1 MKLKEIDRTATF
13 AWSPNN
19 LRIATGTVA
28 GTVDADFSS
37 SSQLEIWDV
46 DLMDR
51 SSEGFRL
58 TKPAVSISADTRF
71 HDLVWHN
78 TGKHSL
84 IVGATESGSLEVWE
98 ADDIKSS
105 STSVSVK
112 EHSGP
117 IKTLQFDPHN
127 PTRLVSGGTKGE
139 IFVWDLSDPK
149 KPTAKKLGTDNKA
162 GDIESLAFNNITR
175 NILATSSSNG
185 ITTIWNVDQNKEL
198 TRVKH
203 DKPVSHVAWHPSK
216 PTKLITAVADD
227 AEPVMLIWDLKN
239 ANAPEAVLQG
249 HSKGILSV
257 DWCQLDPRFLL
268 SCGKDNRTLLWN
280 PDTHEC
286 LGEYG
291 AAQNWTFKTKLNDRT
306 PDLFA
311 TASFEG
317 KIVIQTLQDVNG
329 GDAPAQEGDFFQNL
343 GTQSQ
348 AKISLKQAPTW
359 LQRPVSNSFGFGGKI
374 VIVTT
379 ADGKSTVKV
388 GKFVGDKV
396 DTESIEVVLKGDLTK
411 AFDEVKSAEWKVL
424 QALSKGTDEV
434 RSFLDIP
441 VKKEEP
447 SVEDDS
453 DDVFSKMS
461 PSGAFSLESSDP
473 INQAII
479 NGNLSTAVD
488 LCLKEDRLLD
498 AFALAEKA
506 SDAVKAKVQNAYF
519 AKQTSS
525 TARLL
530 NAVNTNKL
538 DDVVENANL
547 KDWKEV
553 LALLYTYGGAQFGD
567 LAAALGDRLRESDRD
582 NAVTC
587 YLVSG
592 KLDKVSALW
601 ESEITTREKE
611 LTKDN
616 VAPYTA
622 HFSAL
627 KEFIEKIS
635 VFRKATNAVDSGS
648 VDGLYNKYREFAN
661 IVASQGNLELA
672 QQFLALLPAS
682 FEGVGL
688 ERERLNKAAKPT
700 VAAAAAKTSAYGKP
714 AYAAPQATSAYA
726 PAAPSY
732 GSMYAPAAP
741 AAAAPAA
748 VPPPTTGAVPPSPA
762 KSMYAPQPPAPVTGA
777 APAVQSP
784 GAPQQNAYNPYNPTP
799 QAGGYAPQQNTYS
812 PAPQQNAYGAAPQ
825 QNYGRS
831 TPGGGPIRTTA
842 PRHDT
847 VGYNDLP
854 AGSVPPPKKSAPSPG
869 PIQSAY
875 APPAPQAPSA
885 PPAGGPRPP
894 SVNRVTSPNVPSGGV
909 NAYGFPIGGGPVP
922 SPYGAQ
928 AAYGARPP
936 VPSVTSPPPPNPYA
950 PAHSPANNVQP
961 AANPYAPAPGAVV
974 SPPPVHAGIVP
985 PTAQRSAPSNPYAPA
1000 PGANAPPAS
1009 NPYAPATGGFTGAPV
1024 PPTGGYNA
1032 PPPPQVAPPPAG
1044 PPRQA
1049 PPPGGPAR
1057 NPVPSSPAPPPA
1069 ASKHPAGDRTHIP
1082 AASRPIF
1089 DTLSTQWAGLKPL
1102 IPEQYSKHVRDA
1114 DKRLNLLY
1122 DHLNNDD
1129 AQPEMVEDLLK
1140 LSNAIAQRD
1149 FPTAQALQLQIAT
1162 TRPDECGKWMVGL
1175 KRFVEMAAAV
1185 QTW

>member
-46 DLMDR
+46 DLLDR

-84 IVGATESGSLEVWE
+84 IVGATESGALEVWE
-98 ADDIKSS
+98 ADDITSS

-162 GDIESLAFNNITR
+162 ADIESLAFNNITR
-175 NILATSSSNG
+175 NILATSSSKG

-348 AKISLKQAPTW
+348 AKISLKQAPSW

-396 DTESIEVVLKGDLTK
+396 DTESIEVVLKGDLSS
-411 AFDEVKSAEWKVL
+411 AFDKVKGAEWKVL
-424 QALSKGTDEV
+424 EALSKGTEEV

-447 SVEDDS
+447 TVEDDS
-453 DDVFSKMS
+453 EDVFSKMS

-538 DDVVENANL
+538 DDVVENADL
-547 KDWKEV
+547 KDWKEI

-582 NAVTC
+582 NALTC

-611 LTKDN
+611 LTKDK

-688 ERERLNKAAKPT
+688 ERERLNKAAKPS
-700 VAAAAAKTSAYGKP
+700 VAAAATTKTSAYGKP
-714 AYAAPQATSAYA
+714 AYGAAAPQASAYT
-726 PAAPSY
+726 PAAPAY

-741 AAAAPAA
+741 VAASPAAP
-748 VPPPTTGAVPPSPA
+748 PPPSTAAAVPPSPA
-762 KSMYAPQPPAPVTGA
+762 KNMYTPQPPAPVTGA

-784 GAPQQNAYNPYNPTP
+784 GAPQHNAYSPYNPQP
-799 QAGGYAPQQNTYS
+799 QTNAYAPQG
-812 PAPQQNAYGAAPQ
+812 NAYGAAPQ
-825 QNYGRS
+825 QNTYGRS
-831 TPGGGPIRTTA
+831 TPGGNVRTTA

-847 VGYNDLP
+847 AGYNDLP

-875 APPAPQAPSA
+875 APPTPAAPSA
-885 PPAGGPRPP
+885 PPVGGPRPP
-894 SVNRVTSPNVPSGGV
+894 SVNRVTSPGVPSGGV
-909 NAYGFPIGGGPVP
+909 NAYGFPIGGGHVP

-936 VPSVTSPPPPNPYA
+936 VPAVTSPPPPNPYA
-950 PAHSPANNVQP
+950 PAHSPAQSNAQP

-985 PTAQRSAPSNPYAPA
+985 PVAQRSAPSNPYAPA
-1000 PGANAPPAS
+1000 PGAGAPPAS
-1009 NPYAPATGGFTGAPV
+1009 NPYAPPTGGFTGAPA
-1024 PPTGGYNA
+1024 PHAGGGYTA
-1032 PPPPQVAPPPAG
+1032 PPPAQVAPPPAG
-1044 PPRQA
+1044 PPRNNVA
-1049 PPPGGPAR
+1049 PPPGGAAR

-1082 AASRPIF
+1082 ATSRPIF

-1114 DKRLNLLY
+1114 EKRLNILY

-1162 TRPDECGKWMVGL
+1162 ARPDECGKWMVGL

-1185 QTW
+1185 KNW